1 MTTLYHIQPRISHLA
16 LLGFVLAAGFFVGII
31 LVDFYWLPFAIFA
44 ALVIWGAI
52 LSNWKVGIYGL
63 IVYLPFAGIPTIL
76 LFPAPTITLLVKD
89 FLFVIPAYLSFVIWY
104 TRKHNKMPLFF
115 PGAPVRLF
123 AALAGILCI
132 QCFNPQLT
140 HLLVGLVGLKVWL
153 LYIPLYFLGYHL
165 IDSKERLFQIARV
178 ILFIGMI
185 PVTIGLLEA
194 FLIYTGRPDVV
205 YSFYGPAA
213 GAVTH
218 EFGASVVGTGQSLAK
233 IPATFTFVTQ
243 YWTFLLAM
251 FPISYALWM
260 KSKLK
265 GQKRNLWYLVFLG
278 LIILA
283 GFSTGAKAAFVITPC
298 YYLLVF
304 VLGRNW
310 AQSWKPA
317 VMFAAALVVLT
328 TMLNTTLN
336 DLFSLTRDVSILY
349 AGKEGGVFFEHSRVL
364 DVTWIGLGPG
374 MSTGPARYAVD
385 LLSPTSGFVG
395 FDGFYAKTIVEIG
408 VPGLVIVVALFT
420 HLLIA
425 GYRII
430 RYLHDR
436 ALQAFGAGILGFLFL
451 QVVYLVK
458 GAILDIDPLNVYFW
472 LFAGILMKLP
482 ILALSKRPDV
492 ESRLQQ

>member
-1 MTTLYHIQPRISHLA
+1 MATLDHVQPRINHLA
-16 LLGFVLAAGFFVGII
+16 LLAGVLAAAFFVGII
-31 LVDFYWLPFAIFA
+31 LLDFYWIPLVVFA

-52 LSNWKVGIYGL
+52 LSNWKAGIYGL
-63 IVYLPFAGIPTIL
+63 IGYLPFAGIPTIL
-76 LFPAPTITLLVKD
+76 LYPAPTITLLVKD
-89 FLFVIPAYLSFVIWY
+89 FLFVIPTYLSFIIWY
-104 TRKHNKMPLFF
+104 ARKSNKTPLFF

-132 QCFNPQLT
+132 HLFNPKLT

-185 PVTIGLLEA
+185 PVAIGLLEA
-194 FLIYTGRPDVV
+194 FLIYAGRHDVV

-213 GAVTH
+213 RAVTM
-218 EFGASVVGTGQSLAK
+218 EFWGNVVGTGQSFVK
-233 IPATFTFVTQ
+233 ISSTFTFATQ

-265 GQKRNLWYLVFLG
+265 GQQRNLWYLVFLG
-278 LIILA
+278 LIALA
-283 GFSTGAKAAFVITPC
+283 GISSGSRAAFVLTPC
-298 YYLLVF
+298 YYLLVV

-317 VMFAAALVVLT
+317 VMFAGALIIMATL
-328 TMLNTTLN
+328 LDTTLN
-336 DLFSLTRDVSILY
+336 DLFGYTRDVSIFY
-349 AGKEGGVFFEHSRVL
+349 ASKEGGIFLEHSRVL
-364 DVTWIGLGPG
+364 EVTRIGLGPG

-385 LLSPTSGFVG
+385 LLGLTSGFVG
-395 FDGFYAKTIVEIG
+395 FEGFYAKTIVEIG
-408 VPGLVIVVALFT
+408 VPGLIIVVALFT
-420 HLLIA
+420 SLLIA
-425 GYRII
+425 GYRTFG
-430 RYLHDR
+430 RLHDR
-436 ALQAFGAGILGFLFL
+436 ALRAFGAGILAFLFL
-451 QVVYLVK
+451 EVVYLVK
-458 GAILDIDPLNVYFW
+458 GAFLDIDPLNVYFW

-482 ILALSKRPDV
+482 KLDAIEGYSQGGQPAH
-492 ESRLQQ
+492 